1 MPFRSTYGGLY
12 PIITSREMNR
22 LHEIIQRCGID
33 LGAAYKGND
42 YSTRNPMLAM
52 ITELDSDF
60 TKLSPKQFV
69 GWLRLLEEQLLEW
82 FREQQKFDSEE
93 IRWSTTWDTSRPG
106 VTEYVEKTQLELQ
119 EHMRDTSI
127 CLQDL
132 QTIRKNVRQ
141 RYYQQQVSG

>member
-1 MPFRSTYGGLY
+1 MPFRSAYGGLY

-33 LGAAYKGND
+33 LGAATTYGYAEMN
-42 YSTRNPMLAM
+42 RNPMLAM
-52 ITELDSDF
+52 IRELDSDF

-69 GWLRLLEEQLLEW
+69 GWLRMIEEQLSEW
-82 FREQQKFDSEE
+82 FREQQKFDSDE

-141 RYYQQQVSG
+141 RYYKQQGT

>member
-1 MPFRSTYGGLY
+1 MAFRSEYGGLY

-33 LGAAYKGND
+33 LGAAYMRD
-42 YSTRNPMLAM
+42 YVNNPMRAM

-106 VTEYVEKTQLELQ
+106 VTEFVDKTQIELQ
-119 EHMRDTSI
+119 EHMKDISI

-141 RYYQQQVSG
+141 RYYKQQGT